1 MTVRAR
7 VRFGLLATFAAVALW
22 VTGPAAAVAAN
33 ESGTLEVHTVPATEG
48 ARVAAEGRTAVT
60 NGRGVARLQVRSF
73 DTLDERFKVL
83 QTRVSQDRRVTLDR
97 VLGSPR
103 HGRSGA
109 PVVVG
114 LRTERLVR
122 WSFVDRGRNPV
133 PADRISLL
141 EMRSNAGEV
150 VQIRGGAL
158 QRPRWVAAGRTQQTT
173 NGLVNKPQYW
183 SITRVV
189 VDGADVVNRAQ
200 QVFVPDETQD
210 WQIELMF
217 YRVEVVGRD
226 LLFAGPTG
234 KGLAITRPD
243 GVTERLPFE
252 DGAVTIES
260 LPRGTYDVQIYGP
273 GISFTRPMSIS
284 KDQVV
289 DLMVISRFNVALLVT
304 VLALVA
310 ISLVLVGRRHRVV
323 SIHRRSVVLVGR
335 ATESTTVLVVAVFVC
350 TVLLLLIGVPLAR
363 ADTGT
368 PSASRGTSPPTL
380 AYYYIWYQPTSW
392 QRAKSD
398 YPLLGNY
405 SSDDGVIMRQHVK
418 MAQNAGLSGFLVS
431 WKGRDGLDRRL
442 ARLVDISERR
452 DFKLGIV
459 YQGLD
464 FDRNPLPVRKVAAD
478 LEKFAD
484 TYTDSPAFDLFER
497 PVVVITGTESYSVED
512 LRRATAPVQGR
523 VLVLASAKSVAD
535 YRRTAAVTDGDAY
548 YWSSAHPDRPFYAEK
563 LSEMARAV
571 RSDGGLWLAP
581 AAAGFD
587 ARMIGG
593 QQVVPRNGGRT
604 LATAI
609 DVARDSQPD
618 AVAVISWN
626 EFSENSHVEPSE
638 VHGHRELDVLAD
650 KLDGRAEVP
659 RGLIEGAGSARG
671 ASLTGWGAM
680 VVMLLLGAAAN
691 LLLLLRRS
699 RRQTPA
705 DATQFAPTAFESDEP
720 APASAT
726 QERRDPATSWH

>member
-1 MTVRAR
+1 MTGVAR
-7 VRFGLLATFAAVALW
+7 LTVGLLATLAAVALW
-22 VTGPAAAVAAN
+22 TTGTPVVAAAN
-33 ESGTLEVHTVPATEG
+33 ETGTLEVHTVPATKG
-48 ARVAAEGRTAVT
+48 ARVAAEGRLAVT
-60 NGRGVARLQVRSF
+60 NGRGVAWLPVRNF
-73 DTLDERFKVL
+73 DALDGRFRVL
-83 QTRVSQDRRVTLDR
+83 RTRVSQNRRVSLDR

-133 PADRISLL
+133 PLDRVSLL

-150 VQIRGGAL
+150 VQIRESAL
-158 QRPRWVAAGRTQQTT
+158 QRPRWVAAGRTQQTS

-210 WQIELMF
+210 WRIELMF

-226 LLFAGPTG
+226 LLFGAPSGQ
-234 KGLAITRPD
+234 GLAITRPD
-243 GVTERLPFE
+243 GVTERMPFE

-289 DLMVISRFNVALLVT
+289 DIMVISRFNVALIVA
-304 VLALVA
+304 VPALVA

-323 SIHRRSVVLVGR
+323 RLHRRSVELLGR
-335 ATESTTVLVVAVFVC
+335 TTGSTTVLILAAFFC
-350 TVLLLLIGVPLAR
+350 AVLLLLVGVPLAR
-363 ADTGT
+363 ADTDA
-368 PSASRGTSPPTL
+368 PPDSRETSSPTL

-398 YPLLGNY
+398 YPLLGRY
-405 SSDDGVIMRQHVK
+405 SSDDGVVMRQHVR
-418 MAQNAGLSGFLVS
+418 MAQEAGLDGFLVS
-431 WKGRDGLDRRL
+431 WKGRDDLDRRL
-442 ARLVDISERR
+442 AQLVEIAELL

-464 FDRNPLPVRKVAAD
+464 FDRKPLPVRQVASD
-478 LEKFAD
+478 LAEFAA
-484 TYTDSPAFDLFER
+484 TYADSPAFDLFER
-497 PVVVITGTESYSVED
+497 PVVVITGTESYSVEE
-512 LRRATAPVQGR
+512 LRRITAPVQGR
-523 VLVLASAKSVAD
+523 ILVLASAKSVAD

-563 LSEMARAV
+563 LREMARAV

-593 QQVVPRNGGRT
+593 QQVIPRKDGRT

-609 DVARDSQPD
+609 DVARASQPD

-638 VHGHRELDVLAD
+638 AHGHRELGVLAD
-650 KLDGRAEVP
+650 KLGGRVAVP
-659 RGLIEGAGSARG
+659 QGLVEAVGSDRG
-671 ASLTGWGAM
+671 ASLTGWGAL
-680 VVMLLLGAAAN
+680 VVILLLGAAMN
-691 LLLLLRRS
+691 LLLMLRRS
-699 RRQTPA
+699 RRQAPA
-705 DATQFAPTAFESDEP
+705 DATQLEPTSREP
-720 APASAT
+720 DATDPTPSSAG
-726 QERRDPATSWH
+726 